1 MVIKMKEKKQ
11 KKQNT
16 KKSLSGDS
24 WNNSSQE
31 GFMEMN
37 QEDKE
42 IYLFLR
48 CQVGSV
54 EREYNRHSDIHLRKK
69 RGTCSEWIECTGCIS
84 KSNACNS

>member
-1 MVIKMKEKKQ
+1 MKEKKQ
-11 KKQNT
+11 NKQNM
-16 KKSLSGDS
+16 KKSPSGDL

-48 CQVGSV
+48 GGFAA
-54 EREYNRHSDIHLRKK
+54 K
-69 RGTCSEWIECTGCIS
+69 
-84 KSNACNS
+84 

>member
-1 MVIKMKEKKQ
+1 MVIEMKEKKQ
-11 KKQNT
+11 IT
-16 KKSLSGDS
+16 KKSPSGDL

-48 CQVGSV
+48 GGFAA
-54 EREYNRHSDIHLRKK
+54 K
-69 RGTCSEWIECTGCIS
+69 
-84 KSNACNS
+84 